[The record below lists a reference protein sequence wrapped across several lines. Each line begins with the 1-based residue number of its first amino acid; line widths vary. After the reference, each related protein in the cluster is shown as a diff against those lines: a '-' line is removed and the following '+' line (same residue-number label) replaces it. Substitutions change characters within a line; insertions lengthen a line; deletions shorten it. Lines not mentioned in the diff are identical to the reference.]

1 MPNRKKD
8 VLVGDD
14 VPSVD
19 ILITCCNED
28 LDVILDTARAACV
41 LDYPQ
46 DRYRIFVCDDGGSPT
61 VKAAILDMRE
71 TYPHIYYTA
80 RVKGPVKDYKAG
92 NLNHG
97 LRYSRM
103 TPRFHHQSYSPFMEK
118 PEATLKSNINV
129 RESVC
134 PPLHSP
140 GFTDWLRRKFAMHD
154 MVNSSEDSLLFKKP
168 MAMHEVREISSCSSL
183 QSSDKSIDS
192 DSAHSDG
199 AGSTISEYVAG
210 LDADMI
216 PEPQWLRTM
225 LPHLIDEAKMALV
238 CPPQTFYDLPV
249 NDPLTQTMSHF
260 AAITEVVNDALG
272 HADCLGS
279 GYVARRV
286 ALESINGFPVES
298 LSEDVCCSATML
310 GAGWKTGFVHETL
323 QYGSVPESF
332 FAHVKQRTRW
342 VSIQLTFNQP
352 ETLLTAS
359 HSLLVMSRLP
369 SFSTFVSGD
378 TAADT

>member
-8 VLVGDD
+8 VLAGDD

-19 ILITCCNED
+19 VLITCCNED

-61 VKAAILDMRE
+61 VKAAILEMRD

-97 LRYSRM
+97 LKYSRM
-103 TPRFHHQSYSPFMEK
+103 TPRFYHQSYSPVMEK
-118 PEATLKSNINV
+118 PEATVQTTI

-140 GFTDWLRRKFAMHD
+140 RFSDWLRRKLPMND
-154 MVNSSEDSLLFKKP
+154 NINDSEDNLLHSKP
-168 MAMHEVREISSCSSL
+168 KAMYEIHESSSCSSM
-183 QSSDKSIDS
+183 QSSFKSLNYDNAR
-192 DSAHSDG
+192 DDG

-225 LPHLIDEAKMALV
+225 LPHLIEEAKMALV

-260 AAITEVVNDALG
+260 AGITEVVNDALG

-279 GYVARRV
+279 GYVARRE

-342 VSIQLTFNQP
+342 VSQKVCSKHCRVP
-352 ETLLTAS
+352 LTAI
-359 HSLLVMSRLP
+359 VVCWPCPNRIP
-369 SFSTFVSGD
+369 F
-378 TAADT
+378 

>member
-1 MPNRKKD
+1 MPARKKD
-8 VLVGDD
+8 VLVGDE

-41 LDYPQ
+41 LDYPA
-46 DRYRIFVCDDGGSPT
+46 DRYRVFVCDDGGSPT
-61 VKAAILDMRE
+61 VKAAILEMRD

-97 LRYSRM
+97 LKYSRM
-103 TPRFHHQSYSPFMEK
+103 TPRFYPQSYSPIMEK
-118 PEATLKSNINV
+118 PEATMQTNV

-140 GFTDWLRRKFAMHD
+140 GFTDWLRRKLPMND
-154 MVNSSEDSLLFKKP
+154 NVNCSEDSLLNTKP
-168 MAMHEVREISSCSSL
+168 KALYEIHEMSSCSSM
-183 QSSDKSIDS
+183 QSSVKSVNYDN
-192 DSAHSDG
+192 ARTDG

-225 LPHLIDEAKMALV
+225 MPHLMDEPKMALV

-260 AAITEVVNDALG
+260 AGITEVVNDALG

-279 GYVARRV
+279 GYVARRT

-342 VSIQLTFNQP
+342 VSSKVVPALFKD
-352 ETLLTAS
+352 
-359 HSLLVMSRLP
+359 VR
-369 SFSTFVSGD
+369 
-378 TAADT
+378 